1 MTVTKG
7 PLTPYPSPL
16 TEQLK
21 PLVVLVGPT
30 AVGKSQVAILLAKAL
45 GTAVLTADSRQVY
58 RDMDIGTDKPKLSE
72 RQGVPH
78 RLIDLVQPDHPF
90 NVGMYR
96 RYALAE
102 IDRLHCR
109 GLVPLLVGGTG
120 LYIRAL
126 LRGLWEGPPADWS
139 FRARLLD
146 EARLKGATHL
156 HDTLALI
163 DPELADRLHP
173 HDLVK
178 IIRALEVHH
187 LLGRPLSDLHRAH
200 AFSEA
205 PFSPLLIGL
214 TREREALYR
223 RIEARVDEQL
233 AKGLVQETQQ
243 LLAKGYGRHLGS
255 MKGLGYRQMAGY
267 LAGDYEYEE
276 AIQRLKRD
284 TRRFAKRQMTW
295 FRKEPDIIWLTIS
308 ESEFP
313 EQVVARILD
322 HVGRFL
328 SQLLTCL
335 GPDSP
340 TSKAAVMTSSAEGR
354 SGVSSVGHA

>member
-1 MTVTKG
+1 M
-7 PLTPYPSPL
+7 
-16 TEQLK
+16 LK
-21 PLVVLVGPT
+21 PLVVMVGPT

-45 GTAVLTADSRQVY
+45 GTEVLTADSRQVY
-58 RDMDIGTDKPKLSE
+58 RDMDIGTDKPNLSE
-72 RQGVPH
+72 QQGVPH
-78 RLIDLVQPDHPF
+78 RLIDLVEPDQPF

-96 RYALAE
+96 RHALAE
-102 IDRLHCR
+102 IDRLHCE
-109 GLVPLLVGGTG
+109 GLVPLVVGGSG

-126 LRGLWEGPPADWS
+126 LRGLWEGPSADWS
-139 FRARLLD
+139 FRAKLIE

-187 LLGRPLSDLHRAH
+187 LTGRPLSDMHRAH

-205 PFSPLLIGL
+205 LFSPLLIGL

-223 RIEARVDEQL
+223 LIEARVDEQL
-233 AKGLVQETQQ
+233 AKGLVQETQH

-255 MKGLGYRQMAGY
+255 MKGLGYRQIAGY

-276 AIQRLKRD
+276 AVRRLKRD

-295 FRKEPDIIWLTIS
+295 FRKEPGITWLTFS
-308 ESEFP
+308 ESESP
-313 EQVVARILD
+313 DQVVTRILD
-322 HVGRFL
+322 RVGRFL
-328 SQLLTCL
+328 SSLSTRS
-335 GPDSP
+335 GHDVHGSKVAVR
-340 TSKAAVMTSSAEGR
+340 TSAGGGR
-354 SGVSSVGHA
+354 SVVGSVGHA